1 LAEHKKYKKTGIV
14 IIIGAILVLIMRLY
28 ILSAIL
34 FLIGLITATY
44 PFIKKNTNEMSGLDI
59 EDSKCNCENCD
70 SKGCNTN
77 YDCNNLNCDNIDSK
91 VISSTSDNK
100 NIIQHDIGTE
110 PEVDVKTDISTDIS
124 MESKID
130 AQPDASS
137 VIEVDFENS
146 TKPTTDA
153 NSSDDEYN
161 SEVDTII
168 DDNEKDDK

>member
-1 LAEHKKYKKTGIV
+1 MAEHKKYKKTGIV

-168 DDNEKDDK
+168 DDNETDDK

>member
-1 LAEHKKYKKTGIV
+1 MAEHKKYKKTGIV

-70 SKGCNTN
+70 SKGCNTT
-77 YDCNNLNCDNIDSK
+77 YDCNFLNCVTIDSK

-100 NIIQHDIGTE
+100 NIIQNDIGTE
-110 PEVDVKTDISTDIS
+110 PEVDVKTDISI
-124 MESKID
+124 ESKID

-146 TKPTTDA
+146 TKATTDT

>member
-1 LAEHKKYKKTGIV
+1 MAEHKKYKKTGIV

>member
-1 LAEHKKYKKTGIV
+1 MAEHKKYKKTGIV

-137 VIEVDFENS
+137 VIEVNFENS

>member
-1 LAEHKKYKKTGIV
+1 
-14 IIIGAILVLIMRLY
+14 
-28 ILSAIL
+28 
-34 FLIGLITATY
+34 
-44 PFIKKNTNEMSGLDI
+44 
-59 EDSKCNCENCD
+59 
-70 SKGCNTN
+70 
-77 YDCNNLNCDNIDSK
+77 
-91 VISSTSDNK
+91 
-100 NIIQHDIGTE
+100 
-110 PEVDVKTDISTDIS
+110 

-130 AQPDASS
+130 AQPDTSS

>member
-1 LAEHKKYKKTGIV
+1 MAEHKKYKKTGIV

-70 SKGCNTN
+70 SKGCNAN

>member
-1 LAEHKKYKKTGIV
+1 MAEHKKYQKTGIV

-34 FLIGLITATY
+34 FLIGLIAATY
-44 PFIKKNTNEMSGLDI
+44 PFIKNNTNEMSGLDI

-70 SKGCNTN
+70 SKECNTN

-91 VISSTSDNK
+91 VISSTSDSE

-110 PEVDVKTDISTDIS
+110 PEVDVKTDISI
-124 MESKID
+124 ESKID

-137 VIEVDFENS
+137 VIEVDFENG
-146 TKPTTDA
+146 TKSTTDA
-153 NSSDDEYN
+153 NSLDDEDD

-168 DDNEKDDK
+168 DDHEKDDK